1 MNYPL
6 GSHISFLDQC
16 GCLIRAGIILRSRRM
31 ILGLAIRGLDA
42 SLGGVRWVAVSVFLV
57 LFI

>member
-1 MNYPL
+1 
-6 GSHISFLDQC
+6 
-16 GCLIRAGIILRSRRM
+16 M